1 MDRQLFTEEEA
12 KALVGRTVRTT
23 IAFSGVPAGT
33 EATVIQA
40 DRSRDGFTVALQWH
54 LPADPARGF
63 IGGIDGEPVVVIQ
76 GGRPLVDWFT
86 KDEFDRWIEEV

>member
-63 IGGIDGEPVVVIQ
+63 SGK
-76 GGRPLVDWFT
+76 PLVDWFD
-86 KDEFDRWIEEV
+86 KSEYDRWIEEV